1 MIPFVA
7 ALSFVT
13 IAVHAQQSAPEP
25 RPSSTHHFFD
35 RWTIAS
41 TAVESSALLAD
52 GYYTQLALTKYPTI
66 VSEGDPL
73 ARPWVERGWPGQ
85 IAGGALFVT
94 ADAGLRYWLHRTD
107 HHRLERF
114 VPLILTVY
122 GIAGA
127 MHSQGTYS
135 DLQSFRPR

>member
-1 MIPFVA
+1 MFLAA
-7 ALSFVT
+7 ALSLY
-13 IAVHAQQSAPEP
+13 AANARAQERAPEP
-25 RPSSTHHFFD
+25 RPPSAHRFFD

-41 TAVESSALLAD
+41 TVVESSALLAD
-52 GYYTQLALTKYPTI
+52 GYYTQLALNKYPTI

-73 ARPWVERGWPGQ
+73 ARPFVERGWPGQ

-94 ADAGLRYWLHRTD
+94 ADAGLRYWLHRSD

-127 MHSQGTYS
+127 MHSEDTYS
-135 DLQSFRPR
+135 TLQSFRPH